1 LTEVLAREGVAG
13 VAGVA
18 GVDAG
23 KKKRVETTMAKSKI

>member
-1 LTEVLAREGVAG
+1 